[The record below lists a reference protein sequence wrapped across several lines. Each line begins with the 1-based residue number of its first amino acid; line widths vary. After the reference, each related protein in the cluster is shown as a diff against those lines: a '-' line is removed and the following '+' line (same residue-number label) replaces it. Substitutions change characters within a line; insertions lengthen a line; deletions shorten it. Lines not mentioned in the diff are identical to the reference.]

1 MTNLKKVGLTAL
13 AGSLVAVSAHAGEL
27 SVSGGAKFTYTAKEQ
42 DNAAA
47 AGNAANS
54 STNNNGNRFGMQKLM
69 TFTGSGELDNG
80 HSISLEHYV
89 AATGSLSSSI
99 LTYDMGELGALSYQ
113 DTSGDLGIGKIDDL
127 MPTADE
133 EAWNG
138 IDFTPEAVGTGM
150 VGRVD
155 SGTTGFNYRNTFGMA
170 TVNIGYSPSGSGA
183 SVDDGAV
190 SGLASDATAN
200 STPASESIAVQLA
213 VMDGLQIFGGLGDR
227 GNDSAT
233 TEYQDDHSTIGAVYS
248 AGPISIGIQRSEI
261 EDNDGDANNNDE
273 EADMFGIAF
282 AINDNLSVSYGYQE
296 TEVENTVT
304 DQEVEGFS
312 IGYSMGGMTIKAH
325 TNEAEN
331 ATTAAAQSEMKHTEI
346 AVSFAF

>member
-42 DNAAA
+42 DNAA
-47 AGNAANS
+47 NTAANA

-69 TFTGSGELDNG
+69 SFTGSGELDNG
-80 HSISLEHYV
+80 HSVSLEHYMTS
-89 AATGSLSSSI
+89 TGSLSSSI

-138 IDFTPEAVGTGM
+138 IDFTPEATGSGM

-190 SGLASDATAN
+190 SGLASDAVAN

-227 GNDSAT
+227 GADTAT

-261 EDNDGDANNNDE
+261 EDNDGDANLNDE
-273 EADMFGIAF
+273 EADMLGIAF
-282 AINDNLSVSYGYQE
+282 AINENLSVSYGYQE
-296 TEVENTVT
+296 TEVENTAT

-312 IGYSMGGMTIKAH
+312 VGYSMGGMTIKAH
-325 TNEAEN
+325 TNKAEN